1 MRVAMQPEARND
13 DLLEKCN
20 RIFAKAGLPQ
30 LQRRGQN
37 GGSDAADATVFGIP
51 CIDSLGVAGGGIH
64 SIHEYGELASLGEA
78 ARRIAAVACG
88 L

>member
-1 MRVAMQPEARND
+1 MMKY
-13 DLLEKCN
+13 LEQFIEEKLK
-20 RIFAKAGLPQ
+20 IKA
-30 LQRRGQN
+30 
-37 GGSDAADATVFGIP
+37 ATVFGIP
-51 CIDSLGVAGGGIH
+51 CIDSLGVEGGGIH